1 MTALHRFAAF
11 EELYR
16 TLPLLKCGY
25 TEEDVGN
32 ASPSDMEEY
41 YPPEKQKKYGV
52 LGIEIRLCAE
62 GRES

>member
-1 MTALHRFAAF
+1 M
-11 EELYR
+11 
-16 TLPLLKCGY
+16 KCGY

-52 LGIEIRLCAE
+52 LGIEIRLLE
-62 GRES
+62 KGK